1 LERNIIKEPLKRFIS
16 LINYRPIG
24 DKMVT
29 TIQMHEDIIKEL
41 NALKKELNLK
51 SYEEVIRALL
61 RSEKRLNKSYF
72 GAFPELYEFKR
83 DEEEDDRLG

>member
-1 LERNIIKEPLKRFIS
+1 
-16 LINYRPIG
+16 
-24 DKMVT
+24 MVT

-61 RSEKRLNKSYF
+61 RSEKRLKKSYF
-72 GAFPELYEFKR
+72 GTFTELDEFKR
-83 DEEEDDRLG
+83 DEEEDDRPG

>member
-1 LERNIIKEPLKRFIS
+1 
-16 LINYRPIG
+16 
-24 DKMVT
+24 MVT

-72 GAFPELYEFKR
+72 GAFP
-83 DEEEDDRLG
+83 

>member
-1 LERNIIKEPLKRFIS
+1 
-16 LINYRPIG
+16 
-24 DKMVT
+24 MVT

-61 RSEKRLNKSYF
+61 RSEKRLKKSYF
-72 GAFPELYEFKR
+72 GAFPELPEFNR

>member
-1 LERNIIKEPLKRFIS
+1 
-16 LINYRPIG
+16 
-24 DKMVT
+24 MVT
-29 TIQMHEDIIKEL
+29 SIQMHEDIIKEL

-61 RSEKRLNKSYF
+61 RSEKRLKKSYF
-72 GAFPELYEFKR
+72 GTFTELHEFKR

>member
-1 LERNIIKEPLKRFIS
+1 
-16 LINYRPIG
+16 
-24 DKMVT
+24 MVT

-51 SYEEVIRALL
+51 SYEDVIRALL

-72 GAFPELYEFKR
+72 GAFSELCEFKR

>member
-1 LERNIIKEPLKRFIS
+1 
-16 LINYRPIG
+16 
-24 DKMVT
+24 MVT

-61 RSEKRLNKSYF
+61 KSEKRLKKSYF
-72 GAFPELYEFKR
+72 GAFTELYEFKR
-83 DEEEDDRLG
+83 DEEEDDDRLG

>member
-1 LERNIIKEPLKRFIS
+1 
-16 LINYRPIG
+16 
-24 DKMVT
+24 MVT
-29 TIQMHEDIIKEL
+29 TIQMHEDVIKEL

-61 RSEKRLNKSYF
+61 RTEKRLKKSYF
-72 GAFPELYEFKR
+72 GKFPELHEFKR

>member
-1 LERNIIKEPLKRFIS
+1 
-16 LINYRPIG
+16 
-24 DKMVT
+24 MVT

-61 RSEKRLNKSYF
+61 RSEKKLNKSYF
-72 GAFPELYEFKR
+72 GAFPELHEFKR

>member
-1 LERNIIKEPLKRFIS
+1 
-16 LINYRPIG
+16 
-24 DKMVT
+24 MVT

-72 GAFPELYEFKR
+72 GVFSELCEFKR

>member
-1 LERNIIKEPLKRFIS
+1 
-16 LINYRPIG
+16 
-24 DKMVT
+24 M
-29 TIQMHEDIIKEL
+29 
-41 NALKKELNLK
+41 NLK

-72 GAFPELYEFKR
+72 GMFPELYEFKR

>member
-1 LERNIIKEPLKRFIS
+1 
-16 LINYRPIG
+16 
-24 DKMVT
+24 MVT

-61 RSEKRLNKSYF
+61 KSKKRLNKSYF
-72 GAFPELYEFKR
+72 GAFPELNEFKR